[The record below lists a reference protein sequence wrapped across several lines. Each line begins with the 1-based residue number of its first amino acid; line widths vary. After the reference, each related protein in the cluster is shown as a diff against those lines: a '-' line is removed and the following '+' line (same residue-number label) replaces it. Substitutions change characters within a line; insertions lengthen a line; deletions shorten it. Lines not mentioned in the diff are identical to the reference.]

1 MKSLCLII
9 DEQRMYYGGGIDQ
22 IIAPSL
28 LFFQW
33 SFLYSFYLWK
43 YFDAL

>member
-22 IIAPSL
+22 IIAPFFAFFPVEFSVFI
-28 LFFQW
+28 LFVEIF
-33 SFLYSFYLWK
+33 
-43 YFDAL
+43 